1 MAEKGSVSLRRVTS
15 CCDTIRQNL
24 TMVFIGRA
32 MRPPD
37 SFNSLTILENNMTV
51 TAKLNEQVHIA
62 LRDWTKEQVAADM
75 SRTERID
82 VFRSAGWASTMF
94 ISPKSAGSTA
104 TEESWTFLKNA
115 INSGF
120 PKAAQNL
127 IASSAKVAGDKT
139 VKGQPR
145 AYWMRQANSVIG
157 NIKTALAKREEI
169 AAEIAAGK
177 SGADARTRSPETMVR
192 EALETAIKRIQ
203 KAEEFKADMD
213 TVDIITALNAIIKR
227 IG

>member
-1 MAEKGSVSLRRVTS
+1 
-15 CCDTIRQNL
+15 
-24 TMVFIGRA
+24 
-32 MRPPD
+32 
-37 SFNSLTILENNMTV
+37 MTV

-62 LRDWTKEQVAADM
+62 LRDWTKDTVKADM
-75 SRTERID
+75 NKVKRTDI
-82 VFRSAGWASTMF
+82 FRAAGWVSTMF
-94 ISPKSAGSTA
+94 ISPKSSGSTA
-104 TEESWTFLKNA
+104 TDESWTFAKNA

-120 PKAAQNL
+120 PKAAQDL

-139 VKGQPR
+139 VQGQPR
-145 AYWMRQANSVIG
+145 AYWMRQANAVLG
-157 NIKTALAKREEI
+157 DIKRSLEKAEQI
-169 AAEIAAGK
+169 QAEIASGK
-177 SGADARTRSPETMVR
+177 SGADARTRSAETMVR